1 MKKEALKYMKTNVEL
16 SLHQQL
22 CRVRDLYVQT
32 YKRPISLST
41 IILLM
46 AEKNKTIFRLYDQVA
61 AEELQ
66 EDASGNIYVEA
77 ADILVEPSSDDDFLT
92 VRKLSNFISS
102 HKFNSD
108 EEAVLSKT
116 GLLKYKDHFKR
127 VRSAEWRA
135 LSDAIEERF
144 RVKRENKKL
153 NGITFKGFKGLKLKG
168 EIEAWKLFL

>member
-1 MKKEALKYMKTNVEL
+1 MKKEALKFMKTNVEL
-16 SLHQQL
+16 SLHRQL

-46 AEKNKTIFRLYDQVA
+46 AERDKTIFGLYDQVE
-61 AEELQ
+61 AEDRS
-66 EDASGNIYVEA
+66 EDNSRNVYVEA
-77 ADILVEPSSDDDFLT
+77 AEILVEPSDDDNFLT
-92 VRKLSNFISS
+92 VRKLSNFIKS

-108 EEAVLSKT
+108 EEAILSKT

-144 RVKRENKKL
+144 KVEKDQKTI
-153 NGITFKGFKGLKLKG
+153 NGVTFRGFKGLKLKG
-168 EIEAWKLFL
+168 EVEAWKLFL